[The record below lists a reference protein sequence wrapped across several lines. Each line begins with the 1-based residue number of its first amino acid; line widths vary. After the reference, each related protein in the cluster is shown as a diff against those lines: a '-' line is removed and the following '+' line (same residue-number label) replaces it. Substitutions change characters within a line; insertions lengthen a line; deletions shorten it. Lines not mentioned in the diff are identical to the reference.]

1 MRRTATGRIAPA
13 TGRKEPLTMTKTKD
27 KDSDA
32 AASLNPYVDRALQ
45 NPDVR
50 DNVRNAYESTRSIYE
65 ELIGNHGVTGVAK
78 RVATDKDIQDELRSA
93 IAELRTA
100 ADRVRGKQEQK
111 SGHSGLLLIG
121 LVLAIVFNPFT
132 GPQIRKWISERI
144 FGETDG
150 FT

>member
-1 MRRTATGRIAPA
+1 MP
-13 TGRKEPLTMTKTKD
+13 KTTD
-27 KDSDA
+27 KVSDA
-32 AASLNPYVDRALQ
+32 AAAAKPYFERAFQDAEL
-45 NPDVR
+45 R
-50 DNVRNAYESTRSIYE
+50 DNVRNAYESARAIYD
-65 ELIGNHGVTGVAK
+65 ELIGNRGVSGVAK

-93 IAELRTA
+93 IADLRTA

-121 LVLAIVFNPFT
+121 LILAFVFNPFT